1 MQFENR
7 RPVIHQYPL
16 RSSVRCLTTLKLV
29 MKYEN
34 KRNSPLYKRKNIEYI
49 FTERLKPNIWLGE
62 DSHRILSILGRS
74 MYLHNE
80 DRNTFLLMFGTHYSD
95 ALIDSWIVEYGISL
109 GIKKTVFNSLAKKH
123 WHKRLYC
130 KSNYKHKLTTLQN
143 KLLSLPTNSAQ
154 YSNVELVISET
165 INSMLE
171 EQHSLVYKDSIYAY
185 RKRAS
190 FYLLPEILPN
200 IKGYERLCK
209 YGWFTKSNTG
219 GMTMDHKLSIKYG
232 YDNGI
237 PANILAHPANCEF
250 LSREENSSKN
260 KRCSITYQ
268 SLLIEIENWNSQ
280 LSTVS

>member
-1 MQFENR
+1 
-7 RPVIHQYPL
+7 
-16 RSSVRCLTTLKLV
+16 

-34 KRNSPLYKRKNIEYI
+34 KRNSALYKRKNIEYI

-62 DSHRILSILGRS
+62 DSHRVLSILGRS

-80 DRNTFLLMFGTHYSD
+80 DKNTFLLMFGTHYSD
-95 ALIDSWIVEYGISL
+95 SLIDSWIIEYGVSL
-109 GIKKTVFNSLAKKH
+109 GIKKTVFDTLAKKH

-130 KSNYKHKLTTLQN
+130 KSDFKQKLTTLQN
-143 KLLSLPTNSAQ
+143 RLRSLPSKSTQ
-154 YSNVELVISET
+154 YSDTELVISET

-171 EQHSLVYKDSIYAY
+171 EQYSLIHQDTIYEY

-190 FYLLPEILPN
+190 FYLLPETLPN
-200 IKGYERLCK
+200 IKGYSRLCK
-209 YGWFTKSNTG
+209 YGWFTKNNTG
-219 GMTMDHKLSIKYG
+219 GMTMDHRLSIKYG
-232 YDNGI
+232 YDNNI

-260 KRCSITYQ
+260 KRCSVTYK
-268 SLLIEIENWNSQ
+268 SLLAEIEQWDSQ